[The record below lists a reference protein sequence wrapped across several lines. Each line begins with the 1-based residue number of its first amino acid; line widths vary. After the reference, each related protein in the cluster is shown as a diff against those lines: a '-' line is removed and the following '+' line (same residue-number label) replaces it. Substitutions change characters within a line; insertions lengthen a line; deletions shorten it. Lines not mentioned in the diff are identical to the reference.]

1 MERTF
6 TVLEYWVEGNTLLKT
21 VDIERAV
28 MPYLGENQTVKDVEA
43 ARARLEKA
51 YHEHGYQTVLVNIPQ
66 QEVSS
71 GIVRLTV
78 IEAPVGR
85 LEIKGSRYHS
95 LEVIRSTVGQLQQ
108 GVVPDFTEV
117 QKELTQV
124 NRSQDLRVTP
134 VLKASTTPGKVD
146 VDLDVEDQLPLHGSL
161 ELNNRYSANTTHL
174 RLIGQLNYDNLF
186 QRNQS
191 ISFQYQIAPQKPSD
205 AKIWSASYVIPT
217 PGSWVFALYA
227 VHSDSSVAA
236 VGDLDVLGKGNI
248 YGVRAIDALPSS
260 ASLYH
265 NLTAG
270 FDYKDFKENVAQGGT
285 LVAATPAR
293 YPEFL
298 IQYQATVL
306 GAPDSGNQHARAA
319 VLGARNSTTAE
330 MGVSFV
336 ANGVYTNAEE
346 FAAKRAGA
354 GPSFFI
360 AHLSLQRQQIL
371 PRNWSLDLRL
381 DGQLANEPLISNEQY
396 AVGGLDTVRGYTEA
410 ERLGDDGVHA
420 SLELRT
426 PQLLT
431 IPHSDRSYLYLFADG
446 AHVSLI
452 DALPGQED
460 SFRLASFGVG
470 LRFRF
475 YGLTVDVDGA
485 HAMTSAYV
493 TQAGDNSVQFRV
505 NYAH

>member
-1 MERTF
+1 
-6 TVLEYWVEGNTLLKT
+6 
-21 VDIERAV
+21 
-28 MPYLGENQTVKDVEA
+28 
-43 ARARLEKA
+43 
-51 YHEHGYQTVLVNIPQ
+51 
-66 QEVSS
+66 
-71 GIVRLTV
+71 
-78 IEAPVGR
+78 
-85 LEIKGSRYHS
+85 
-95 LEVIRSTVGQLQQ
+95 
-108 GVVPDFTEV
+108 
-117 QKELTQV
+117 
-124 NRSQDLRVTP
+124 
-134 VLKASTTPGKVD
+134 
-146 VDLDVEDQLPLHGSL
+146 
-161 ELNNRYSANTTHL
+161 
-174 RLIGQLNYDNLF
+174 
-186 QRNQS
+186 
-191 ISFQYQIAPQKPSD
+191 
-205 AKIWSASYVIPT
+205 
-217 PGSWVFALYA
+217 
-227 VHSDSSVAA
+227 
-236 VGDLDVLGKGNI
+236 
-248 YGVRAIDALPSS
+248 
-260 ASLYH
+260 
-265 NLTAG
+265 
-270 FDYKDFKENVAQGGT
+270 
-285 LVAATPAR
+285 
-293 YPEFL
+293 
-298 IQYQATVL
+298 
-306 GAPDSGNQHARAA
+306 

-371 PRNWSLDLRL
+371 PRNWSLDVRL

-396 AVGGLDTVRGYTEA
+396 AVGGVDTVRGYTEA

-452 DALPGQED
+452 DALPGQQD
-460 SFRLASFGVG
+460 SYRLASFGIG

-485 HAMTSAYV
+485 HALTSAYV